1 MTRMR
6 DLVEGLIVRLEQDG
20 PHDHHPQKGRP
31 TGDLFDFVCKWGR
44 KGGCE
49 RIAGVAG
56 DEVSAP
62 TMLCPAQKRCALVHA
77 CMGKGQRCMNAC
89 TKPSRVP
96 ESSWTYL
103 DGRGRPVDMSTAPRD
118 SAHLATPL
126 AQEVEMEKRAR
137 RRHGAAPGSPLH
149 TPVY

>member
-1 MTRMR
+1 MR
-6 DLVEGLIVRLEQDG
+6 DLVEGLVVRLEQDG
-20 PHDHHPQKGRP
+20 PHDHHPLKGLP
-31 TGDLFDFVCKWGR
+31 TGNLFDFWGKRGR
-44 KGGCE
+44 KGECE
-49 RIAGVAG
+49 RIAGAAG
-56 DEVSAP
+56 DGASTP
-62 TMLCPAQKRCALVHA
+62 TMLSPVQKRCALVHA

-126 AQEVEMEKRAR
+126 AHDVEMERRAW

>member
-1 MTRMR
+1 MAGAA
-6 DLVEGLIVRLEQDG
+6 EDG
-20 PHDHHPQKGRP
+20 AS
-31 TGDLFDFVCKWGR
+31 T
-44 KGGCE
+44 
-49 RIAGVAG
+49 
-56 DEVSAP
+56 P
-62 TMLCPAQKRCALVHA
+62 TMLSPVQKRCALVHA

-126 AQEVEMEKRAR
+126 ARKVEMER
-137 RRHGAAPGSPLH
+137 RETVRHGAAPGSPPYLAKISMYNGVRL
-149 TPVY
+149 VYQTNYLSTGGDLSNTCLTLV